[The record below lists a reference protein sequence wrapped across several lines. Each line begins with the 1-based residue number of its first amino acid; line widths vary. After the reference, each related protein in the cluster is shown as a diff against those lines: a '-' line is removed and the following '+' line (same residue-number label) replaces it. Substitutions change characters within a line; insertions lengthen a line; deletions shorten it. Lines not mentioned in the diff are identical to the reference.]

1 MYAVVETGGKQ
12 YRVAAGDTLRVELL
26 PVEKGQEYAFE
37 KVLLVADGDKLS
49 VGQPTVAGAKV
60 VADVLDHVRGEKV
73 IAFKM
78 RRREGY
84 HRTIG
89 HRQDL
94 TVVKIKN
101 IVA

>member
-1 MYAVVETGGKQ
+1 M
-12 YRVAAGDTLRVELL
+12 ELL
-26 PVEKGQEYAFE
+26 PVEKGQEYAFD
-37 KVLLVADGDKLS
+37 KVLLVADGDKVS

-60 VADVLDHVRGEKV
+60 IADVLDHIRGKKV

>member
-12 YRVAAGDTLRVELL
+12 YRVEAGDTLKIELL
-26 PVEKGQEYAFE
+26 PVNKGQEYAFE
-37 KVLLVADGDKLS
+37 KVLLVADGDNVR

-60 VADVLDHVRGEKV
+60 IADVLDHIRGKKI

-78 RRREGY
+78 RRTEGY

-89 HRQDL
+89 HRQEL

-101 IVA
+101 IVG